1 MFGRSKSRTGASR
14 SPMKS
19 SSRSSSR
26 DENTAPTARP
36 QLSPQKRASL
46 KDIYYEEHKLTDDEI
61 KKRHE
66 RLGYDPLD
74 KLIQSERIAL
84 NEKKSAWT
92 SKRDRVGKTQK
103 QLEEMHK
110 KEYRDRVRTLLR
122 EHIETMA
129 ELGIVFHHTFRKDRL
144 GFQILIARYGEEG
157 REYIHVEETMP
168 HSEVWPGPLKP
179 TDELIAVNGKVIME
193 PSQDR
198 FKDLQ
203 KAILRCPRPL
213 KLTFIHGERRDEAFA
228 EQEERRAMRGE
239 DKVVRT
245 SVLDARA
252 ACLAAARAAAARS
265 QTASRCATNAGFGS
279 LANAPPIFSPAAC
292 VISPADV
299 FVRRPPSLRA

>member
-1 MFGRSKSRTGASR
+1 MGRGA
-14 SPMKS
+14 
-19 SSRSSSR
+19 
-26 DENTAPTARP
+26 AAGAARIVRE
-36 QLSPQKRASL
+36 KRVASTPRPCRSL

-157 REYIHVEETMP
+157 REYFAARIF
-168 HSEVWPGPLKP
+168 
-179 TDELIAVNGKVIME
+179 DERVSAPPRTWKFRGDE
-193 PSQDR
+193 PS
-198 FKDLQ
+198 
-203 KAILRCPRPL
+203 PRPGTW
-213 KLTFIHGERRDEAFA
+213 KFRGDGSRAGDVEIPRRRVDAA
-228 EQEERRAMRGE
+228 GIVPRERRAE
-239 DKVVRT
+239 
-245 SVLDARA
+245 
-252 ACLAAARAAAARS
+252 
-265 QTASRCATNAGFGS
+265 
-279 LANAPPIFSPAAC
+279 
-292 VISPADV
+292 
-299 FVRRPPSLRA
+299 